1 MTERIIPYLLLTIN
15 EGGNII
21 ADACNLTQFTQECIS
36 NLESDTLVPV

>member
-1 MTERIIPYLLLTIN
+1 MTERIIPHLLLTIN

-21 ADACNLTQFTQECIS
+21 ADACIS